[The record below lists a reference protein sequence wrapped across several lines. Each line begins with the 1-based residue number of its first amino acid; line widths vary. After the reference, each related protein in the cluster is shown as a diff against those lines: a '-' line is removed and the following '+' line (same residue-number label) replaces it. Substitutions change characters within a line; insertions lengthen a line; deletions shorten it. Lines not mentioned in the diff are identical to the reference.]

1 MSIKTYG
8 TQLKFRSF
16 ISTNYRHNN
25 SSLMNDEV
33 NKFLDGDDENR
44 IDVVKMDSHADKEA
58 LYIVIWYYNVQR
70 D

>member
-8 TQLKFRSF
+8 SQLKFRSF

-25 SSLMNDEV
+25 STLMNNEV
-33 NKFLDGDDENR
+33 NKFLDGDDDHR

-58 LYIVIWYYNVQR
+58 LYFVIWYYNVQR